1 MYIPITIATLI
12 TLTVAMV
19 LLRMFWTRI
28 PQRLGYI
35 LIRASIV
42 VVVIHAIFVVTKWD
56 TASERLNVIINWL
69 ALAGF
74 ELLVLLF
81 TRLSPRWL
89 TVPSAIILIVPLF
102 ASSIVI
108 PLTHLFIPGSRKEA
122 PIGNNFFYD
131 VRPWSNSGGGN
142 AGVDVLIYYHPR
154 LVPFLR
160 HKMQTI
166 PFNNQEC
173 NSSAAFAVTGPRPR
187 TVLGRCPRW
196 PSQPAGTLDKL
207 LPLGK
212 AQ

>member
-1 MYIPITIATLI
+1 MYIPITIAALI

-19 LLRMFWTRI
+19 FLGMFWTRI
-28 PQRLGYI
+28 PQRLRYI

-42 VVVIHAIFVVTKWD
+42 AIVIHAIFVVTKWN
-56 TASERLNVIINWL
+56 TSSELLNGFINWL

-102 ASSIVI
+102 SSSIVF
-108 PLTHLFIPGSRKEA
+108 PLTHIFLPPSRKEV
-122 PIGNNFFYD
+122 PLGNNFFYD

-142 AGVDVLIYYHPR
+142 AGVDVLIYYHPP

-166 PFNNQEC
+166 GFNNQEC
-173 NSSAAFAVTGPRPR
+173 NSGAAFAVAGPRPR

-196 PSQPAGTLDKL
+196 PSQTPEILDKL
-207 LPLGK
+207 LPLG
-212 AQ
+212 

>member
-1 MYIPITIATLI
+1 MYIPITIAALI

-19 LLRMFWTRI
+19 LLRMYWTRI
-28 PQRLGYI
+28 PKRFGYI

-42 VVVIHAIFVVTKWD
+42 VIVTHAIFTATKWN
-56 TASERLNVIINWL
+56 TTSARLNVVINWL

-81 TRLSPRWL
+81 TRLSPKWL

-102 ASSIVI
+102 ASSIVF
-108 PLTHLFIPGSRKEA
+108 PLTDIFIPGSRKES

-131 VRPWSNSGGGN
+131 VRSWSNSGGGN
-142 AGVDVLIYYHPR
+142 AGVDVLIYYHPP

-160 HKMQTI
+160 HKMQTV

-173 NSSAAFAVTGPRPR
+173 NSSAAFAVAGPRPR

-196 PSQPAGTLDKL
+196 PSQSSEILDKI
-207 LPLGK
+207 LPLG
-212 AQ
+212 